1 VPAPIWR
8 HGGEQAHIVASI
20 AMSQVTGARAPN
32 RAAILF
38 VLLSASFITAA
49 DNSIVNVAVPAIR
62 ANLGISGGEVQFA
75 VTIYFITFAL
85 LLITGARLGDL
96 VGYRRVFLVGLS
108 VFSAAS
114 LACGLAPD
122 AIWLIAGRGV
132 QGLGAALLAPQVLS
146 GIQLDFEGDD
156 RTRAVGLYSL
166 ALAGG
171 TAAGQV
177 LGGALVSVDLFG
189 TSWRPIFLV
198 NVPIG
203 LAAIAG
209 GLHFLPARRG
219 ASSARLDL
227 GGVATLCLSI
237 LLFLV
242 PLMVGR
248 DAGWPTWAWLSLA
261 AAAPA
266 LVLFVLWERRVAR
279 GGGYPLLNLEVVR
292 SPVVAWGLLAQTFAT
307 VTFSGLLFV
316 LALYL
321 QDGLGKS
328 ALYSGLALL
337 SWIVAF
343 GVAGSVLGWLPR
355 RLRSVASPLGFAL
368 LAAAYFVIGVSGVIA
383 PPDGVFLVT
392 MLGVGGLGIG
402 WGFTAIV
409 DHMAAFVS
417 PDDAADLSGLIGT
430 NSEVFGAVGIATFGS
445 LYLTIAPAHGLEAA
459 LPAFIA
465 VLVGSGVAAL
475 AAASAAYRSIVLRS
489 ASSSIPAQ
497 AARR

>member
-75 VTIYFITFAL
+75 VAIYFITFAL

-122 AIWLIAGRGV
+122 AIWLIVGRGV

-177 LGGALVSVDLFG
+177 LGGAVVSLDLFG
-189 TSWRPIFLV
+189 TSWRPVFLV

-209 GLHFLPARRG
+209 GLRFLPARRG
-219 ASSARLDL
+219 ARSARLDL

-248 DAGWPTWAWLSLA
+248 EAGWPIWAWLSLA

-266 LVLFVLWERRVAR
+266 LVLFVQWERHVAR
-279 GGGYPLLNLEVVR
+279 GGGYPLLDLEVVR

-337 SWIVAF
+337 SWIIAF
-343 GVAGSVLGWLPR
+343 GVAGSVLGWLPG
-355 RLRSVASPLGFAL
+355 RLRRVASPVGFAL

-409 DHMAAFVS
+409 DQMAAFVS

-475 AAASAAYRSIVLRS
+475 AAASAAYRSIDLKS
-489 ASSSIPAQ
+489 ASSSIRTQ